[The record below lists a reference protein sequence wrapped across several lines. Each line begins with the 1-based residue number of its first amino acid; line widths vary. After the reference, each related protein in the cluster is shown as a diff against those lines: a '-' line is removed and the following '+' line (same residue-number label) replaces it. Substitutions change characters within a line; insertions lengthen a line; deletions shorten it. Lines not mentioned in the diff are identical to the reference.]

1 MGKKGKLGAKSQP
14 KVRESCLHYTYEGT
28 VHLEKALRD
37 ILDLK
42 RAGQCQLCLKDAQVK
57 KEDEKNLKNISKKQ
71 HQHDSK
77 KKKKS
82 SVAKAEIDVV
92 WVCLTCSERFCAA
105 VDIKASSHAQLHAKQ
120 TKHWW
125 AAKYS
130 DPSSV
135 YCFKCHKEV
144 PDLDP
149 SLFDKKVETVSH
161 DLRFRIRGLQGL
173 GSETCF
179 NALLQNLLSLKLLR
193 KELLLHL
200 EFPRAATLS
209 IALRKLFVRT
219 SWRNAGGQCSITVTC
234 NKCSRTVK
242 DEDFIYLSLPVPS
255 GRASGGVPLVN
266 TQAAAGT
273 DDEVDE
279 SNSPFSLE
287 NCLKLYT
294 DPKPWM
300 CEICNNTEG
309 PKIEEDVIGGCKKEQ
324 DNKDKQKNDISD
336 SSTRRVLIRIPP
348 PILTLH
354 LKWSSKDSHDQSKNL
369 KGHVHFNENLDIKPF
384 MDPRSRVDG
393 HYLLAG
399 VVMHTGGCYIANVK
413 AGFGWHDTA
422 SRWFTAKDEHVERT
436 TFHSFEGEAHLLF
449 YRKAMQG
456 NLGKEDTEVIE
467 EANNDK
473 QGQLEE
479 KEMLC
484 KKAAPDH
491 VEKHTERVKT
501 LPLAFE
507 TVEGSHSMTT
517 HGNVIRGLPNLG
529 SSCFFNAMVQIL
541 LSLDP
546 LCCKMLQPDV
556 WEGPLSSPLKQLF
569 VETSALNPARDFL
582 NPKDLYELTCSDCW
596 ALYTEQ
602 TVLDDPWNCSECAT
616 SYTENGDPIPVK
628 RNGMQKILIGRA
640 PHVLVVNL
648 KRYKFSKASG
658 SKKRKVNVRFNELFD
673 MQPFMKERSAEVN
686 TLYRLVGVVQHI
698 GDMGLGH
705 YVSYVR
711 ANEMASQMN
720 HSNDHKSWFYVSDE
734 QIRKTSLDEV
744 LGCEAYLLFYEKCST
759 NACQLSG
766 DLTCQSSQPTDT
778 NMDPY
783 SSTPPTVEESQ
794 AADVDMQL
802 QMSASASDLSP
813 SLLDDSGPWEYP
825 KTHNKHRDERNA
837 TLQYNDHLGQQLRE
851 FLNLFTLTGDTS
863 PFYQCELVIVCE
875 RGSGSRELNIHYS
888 HLLRFSKKVAM
899 DVCNR
904 YESLTVN
911 LKETAIW
918 FAQKL
923 LSLKELKITDT
934 GKTRMMQLASTKL
947 DTSLELKFLQMP
959 KLHQLLKDCL
969 KPPLTEKMNV
979 FGRRER
985 AIRTSLPEKCAMVQK
1000 LLEDMTSK
1008 HRVGLSWNGDF
1019 DTGDVDVYDD
1029 RVLIAKEPKSFPLQP
1044 KISPLMVAA
1053 MRNDFW
1059 RIAVSVLKKFVC
1071 GKASIPY
1078 LQAFIRIL
1086 SQMRRYDSWW
1096 SDNAQA
1102 EALREL
1108 IVNFPFLK
1116 PSMARS
1122 NLWSG
1127 LFCGCNSYDDGD
1139 LTSRLKEILKGNT
1152 GTNITCQYGLWLS
1165 SGFRSNRMLRC
1176 VFVYKDRKP
1185 APAAETGAAPA
1196 AKTGPKP
1203 AAEPAAETGAAP
1215 AAETGP
1221 KPAAETGAA
1230 PAAETGPKPAA
1241 ETGAAPAAEPAA
1253 ETGVAPAAEPGEPD
1267 SYYEGDYSYMVE
1279 YLRHLFHHGSAY
1291 TFEHK
1296 PRKERRKGPRKQ
1308 LMKSLDEPEVASAIL
1323 VEQHAVEAL
1332 AALLQHSVMTGLV
1345 APVWECYKICNHPY
1359 QPQRR
1364 RR

>member
-71 HQHDSK
+71 QQHDSK

-219 SWRNAGGQCSITVTC
+219 SWRNAGGTLNQESLLSQICSTYPDFRSNQMLDCEKSFCSLLNALRIEEKEAWAGIPTAANCTVFDSVFAGQCSITVTC

-473 QGQLEE
+473 QGQSEE

-491 VEKHTERVKT
+491 VEKHPERVKT

-582 NPKDLYELTCSDCW
+582 NPKDLYELTCS
-596 ALYTEQ
+596 
-602 TVLDDPWNCSECAT
+602 
-616 SYTENGDPIPVK
+616 
-628 RNGMQKILIGRA
+628 
-640 PHVLVVNL
+640 
-648 KRYKFSKASG
+648 
-658 SKKRKVNVRFNELFD
+658 
-673 MQPFMKERSAEVN
+673 
-686 TLYRLVGVVQHI
+686 
-698 GDMGLGH
+698 
-705 YVSYVR
+705 
-711 ANEMASQMN
+711 
-720 HSNDHKSWFYVSDE
+720 
-734 QIRKTSLDEV
+734 
-744 LGCEAYLLFYEKCST
+744 
-759 NACQLSG
+759 
-766 DLTCQSSQPTDT
+766 
-778 NMDPY
+778 
-783 SSTPPTVEESQ
+783 
-794 AADVDMQL
+794 
-802 QMSASASDLSP
+802 
-813 SLLDDSGPWEYP
+813 
-825 KTHNKHRDERNA
+825 
-837 TLQYNDHLGQQLRE
+837 
-851 FLNLFTLTGDTS
+851 
-863 PFYQCELVIVCE
+863 VC
-875 RGSGSRELNIHYS
+875 
-888 HLLRFSKKVAM
+888 
-899 DVCNR
+899 
-904 YESLTVN
+904 
-911 LKETAIW
+911 
-918 FAQKL
+918 
-923 LSLKELKITDT
+923 
-934 GKTRMMQLASTKL
+934 
-947 DTSLELKFLQMP
+947 
-959 KLHQLLKDCL
+959 
-969 KPPLTEKMNV
+969 
-979 FGRRER
+979 
-985 AIRTSLPEKCAMVQK
+985 
-1000 LLEDMTSK
+1000 
-1008 HRVGLSWNGDF
+1008 
-1019 DTGDVDVYDD
+1019 
-1029 RVLIAKEPKSFPLQP
+1029 
-1044 KISPLMVAA
+1044 
-1053 MRNDFW
+1053 
-1059 RIAVSVLKKFVC
+1059 
-1071 GKASIPY
+1071 
-1078 LQAFIRIL
+1078 
-1086 SQMRRYDSWW
+1086 
-1096 SDNAQA
+1096 
-1102 EALREL
+1102 
-1108 IVNFPFLK
+1108 
-1116 PSMARS
+1116 
-1122 NLWSG
+1122 
-1127 LFCGCNSYDDGD
+1127 
-1139 LTSRLKEILKGNT
+1139 
-1152 GTNITCQYGLWLS
+1152 
-1165 SGFRSNRMLRC
+1165 SGFQI
-1176 VFVYKDRKP
+1176 
-1185 APAAETGAAPA
+1185 GAQ
-1196 AKTGPKP
+1196 
-1203 AAEPAAETGAAP
+1203 E
-1215 AAETGP
+1215 
-1221 KPAAETGAA
+1221 
-1230 PAAETGPKPAA
+1230 
-1241 ETGAAPAAEPAA
+1241 
-1253 ETGVAPAAEPGEPD
+1253 D
-1267 SYYEGDYSYMVE
+1267 S
-1279 YLRHLFHHGSAY
+1279 H
-1291 TFEHK
+1291 
-1296 PRKERRKGPRKQ
+1296 
-1308 LMKSLDEPEVASAIL
+1308 
-1323 VEQHAVEAL
+1323 
-1332 AALLQHSVMTGLV
+1332 
-1345 APVWECYKICNHPY
+1345 
-1359 QPQRR
+1359 
-1364 RR
+1364 